1 MLIFETVRVLAIPT
15 SILVVFQ
22 ISICSRMILRL
33 SRTYRANCCWLIYS
47 SSSCNFGSV
56 PLTECSG
63 FPRRVVT
70 TRTPS
75 SGTGNEPDASQWN
88 TKRPVSYWDHFALR
102 FLCHVIPTSS
112 RHLSTSVCRTSV
124 ISWVPDFARRVA
136 PLVVS

>member
-47 SSSCNFGSV
+47 SSSCILDRSHLQSV
-56 PLTECSG
+56 LDSRAVLLPQGLHLLEQVMSQMHLNGTLRDLC
-63 FPRRVVT
+63 
-70 TRTPS
+70 RT
-75 SGTGNEPDASQWN
+75 GT
-88 TKRPVSYWDHFALR
+88 ALHSA
-102 FLCHVIPTSS
+102 LSAMSS
-112 RHLSTSVCRTSV
+112 RHSSTSVCRTSV